1 MIEYTAEKILIT
13 ENDMNYAFLIISAF
27 LFAMQFLFNQRFRKN
42 NGDGMDSALTFSL
55 YTNGI
60 SFLILLILNKFQ
72 LNINWFSLII
82 SLVYALVLLGY
93 SYSGLKSFATAN
105 LSVYSIFAMLGG
117 MLLPSAYGIIFCNE
131 DFGIAKAVCFVL
143 IIVATAMSF
152 EKGGKKGGNLKYYLA
167 VFVLNGAVGVL
178 SKFHMSNT
186 ELAVDSRSFMAT
198 VNICVF
204 LMCLAY
210 HLIKNRRFPVVPL
223 KEIANLSA
231 YAFCSGI
238 GNMLCLIALT
248 VLPASVQYPI
258 TTGGVMAFSTLISII
273 RKEKPSAKTII
284 AAVIAFVSTILMM
297 F

>member
-1 MIEYTAEKILIT
+1 MY
-13 ENDMNYAFLIISAF
+13 YAFLIISAF
-27 LFAMQFLFNQRFRKN
+27 LFAMQFLFNQQFRKR

-60 SFLILLILNKFQ
+60 SFLILLVLNKFQ
-72 LNINWFSLII
+72 LNINWFSLVIALI
-82 SLVYALVLLGY
+82 YALVLLGY

-117 MLLPSAYGIIFCNE
+117 MLLPSAYGIIFCKE
-131 DFGIAKAVCFVL
+131 DFGIAKAICFIL
-143 IIVATAMSF
+143 IIIATSMSF

-167 VFVLNGAVGVL
+167 VFMLNGMVGVL
-178 SKFHMSNT
+178 SKIHQSDS

-210 HLIKNRRFPVVPL
+210 HLIKNHKVPLVPL
-223 KEIANLSA
+223 KEVANLSC
-231 YAFCSGI
+231 YAFCSGV

-258 TTGGVMAFSTLISII
+258 TTGGVMAFSTLISLV
-273 RKEKPSAKTII
+273 RREKPSARTIVA
-284 AAVIAFVSTILMM
+284 AAVAFVSTILMM

>member
-1 MIEYTAEKILIT
+1 
-13 ENDMNYAFLIISAF
+13 MNYAFLIIAAF
-27 LFAMQFLFNQRFRKN
+27 LFAMQFLFNQNFRKT

-60 SFLILLILNKFQ
+60 SFLILFALNKFHLQ
-72 LNINWFSLII
+72 INWFSLLIAFI
-82 SLVYALVLLGY
+82 YGLVLLGY

-117 MLLPSAYGIIFCNE
+117 MLLPSAFGIIFYKE
-131 DFGIAKAVCFVL
+131 ELSLSKIICFVL

-167 VFVLNGAVGVL
+167 VFVLNGMVGVL
-178 SKFHMSNT
+178 SKLHTSNA

-204 LMCLAY
+204 AMCLAY
-210 HLIKNRRFPVVPL
+210 HLIKNHKIPRVPV

-238 GNMLCLIALT
+238 GNMLCLIALAA
-248 VLPASVQYPI
+248 LPASVQFPI
-258 TTGGVMAFSTLISII
+258 TTGGVMAFSTLISLI
-273 RKEKPSAKTII
+273 RREKPSAKTII
-284 AAVIAFVSTILMM
+284 AAVIAIISTVLIM